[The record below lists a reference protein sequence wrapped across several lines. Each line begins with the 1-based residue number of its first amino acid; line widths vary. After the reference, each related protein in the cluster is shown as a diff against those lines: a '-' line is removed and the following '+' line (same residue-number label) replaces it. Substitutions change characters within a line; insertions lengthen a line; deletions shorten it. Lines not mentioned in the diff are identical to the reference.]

1 MYWQA
6 FRAAPEALIVLD
18 AAGVV
23 RLASSAAEALFQRE
37 PAELFGRPISELFIG
52 DPVFRAE
59 EPAAPAAIRLPDGRE
74 LLVEVH
80 VRSLAGDPSGMLS
93 LAVDRR
99 RDPDALDTGRTRAS
113 LEQRIARLT
122 LTGREQGE
130 LLGDVIVTQERE
142 RARVAAGVH
151 DDSLQVITAATLRL
165 AHLRRRLRDSDD
177 LAILD
182 KLEESL
188 VQAAERLRRL
198 IFDFR
203 PPRLADDGLAAATED
218 LLDDLAEQHDL
229 VVRVEDRLTGD
240 PALPTRLLLF
250 RMLQE
255 AVANVGKHAGAD
267 RCTVV
272 LGEQDG
278 GYLVRVVDDGV
289 GAEDLHTDP
298 GHLGLLLMRERAA
311 LAGGWFRIGS
321 LPGRGTTVTF
331 WVPRG
336 ADLESKGAVL

>member
-23 RLASSAAEALFQRE
+23 RLASSAAEALFRRTTADLVGRRAGDLFAGE
-37 PAELFGRPISELFIG
+37 PAFST
-52 DPVFRAE
+52 E
-59 EPAAPAAIRLPDGRE
+59 EPVAAAVRLPGGHE
-74 LLVEVH
+74 LPVD
-80 VRSLAGDPSGMLS
+80 VRARTLEGDPSGLLV
-93 LAVDRR
+93 LAVDDQSNPARS
-99 RDPDALDTGRTRAS
+99 RAS

-122 LTGREQGE
+122 LTGNEQGE
-130 LLGDVIVTQERE
+130 LLSDLMVTQERE
-142 RARVAAGVH
+142 RARIAAGVH

-165 AHLRRRLRDSDD
+165 QHLRRRLREPAD
-177 LAILD
+177 LEILD
-182 KLEESL
+182 RLEGSL
-188 VQAAERLRRL
+188 IQAAARLRRL

-203 PPRLADDGLAAATED
+203 PPRLTDEGLAAATRD
-218 LLDDLAEQHDL
+218 LLDDLADDHDL
-229 VVRVEDRLTGD
+229 EVGVEERLTAE
-240 PALPTRLLLF
+240 PALPTRLLIF

-311 LAGGWFRIGS
+311 LAGGWFRIS
-321 LPGRGTTVTF
+321 SVPRSGTTVTF

-336 ADLESKGAVL
+336 ADLESKGASS

>member
-1 MYWQA
+1 LYWQA
-6 FRAAPEALIVLD
+6 FRAAPEALVVLD

-23 RLASSAAEALFQRE
+23 RLASSAAEALFRRDMTDLFGRSV
-37 PAELFGRPISELFIG
+37 AELFVG
-52 DPVFRAE
+52 DPVFRDGG
-59 EPAAPAAIRLPDGRE
+59 EPVPATVRLPDGRE
-74 LLVEVH
+74 LPVN
-80 VRSLAGDPSGMLS
+80 VRVRVLEGDPSGMIE
-93 LAVDRR
+93 LAVE
-99 RDPDALDTGRTRAS
+99 ALGAPGRGRVS
-113 LEQRIARLT
+113 LEQRIAGLT
-122 LTGREQGE
+122 LTGREQAQ
-130 LLGDVIVTQERE
+130 LLDDVIVTQERE
-142 RARVAAGVH
+142 RARIAAGVH

-165 AHLRRRLRDSDD
+165 QHLRRRLRDPED

-182 KLEESL
+182 RLEASL

-203 PPRLADDGLAAATED
+203 PPRLADDGLTAATED
-218 LLDDLAEQHDL
+218 LLNDLAEQHNVD
-229 VVRVEDRLTGD
+229 VRVESRLTAE

-255 AVANVGKHAGAD
+255 AVANVGKHARAD
-267 RCTVV
+267 RCTVS
-272 LGEQDG
+272 LAEEEG

-289 GAEDLHTDP
+289 GAENLHTDP

-311 LAGGWFRIGS
+311 LAGGWFRISS

-336 ADLESKGAVL
+336 ADLESKGAAS

>member
-6 FRAAPEALIVLD
+6 FRAAPEALLVLD
-18 AAGVV
+18 ASGVV
-23 RLASSAAEALFQRE
+23 RLASSAAETLFGRDPAALFGSTT
-37 PAELFGRPISELFIG
+37 AELFAVA
-52 DPVFRAE
+52 PVFGAADGAV
-59 EPAAPAAIRLPDGRE
+59 PAVIRRPGGETLPVD
-74 LLVEVH
+74 VQ
-80 VRSLAGDPSGMLS
+80 VRTLEGDPSGMLS
-93 LAVDRR
+93 LAVEERGS
-99 RDPDALDTGRTRAS
+99 TVRAG

-122 LTGREQGE
+122 LTGQEQGE

-142 RARVAAGVH
+142 RARIAAGVH

-165 AHLRRRLRDSDD
+165 QHLRRRLHDPSD

-182 KLEESL
+182 RLEDSL
-188 VQAAERLRRL
+188 VQAAARLRRL

-203 PPRLADDGLAAATED
+203 PPRLADDGLAAAVSD
-218 LLDDLAEQHDL
+218 LLDDLADEHSI
-229 VVRVEDRLTGD
+229 VVRVQSLLRAE

-267 RCTVV
+267 RCTVI
-272 LGEQDG
+272 LGEEDG
-278 GYLVRVVDDGV
+278 GYLVRVIDDGV
-289 GAEDLHTDP
+289 GAENLHTDP

-311 LAGGWFRIGS
+311 LAGGWFRISS

-336 ADLESKGAVL
+336 ADLESKGAGP

>member
-6 FRAAPEALIVLD
+6 FRAAPEALIVID

-23 RLASSAAEALFQRE
+23 RLASSAAEALFRRGIADLVGRRAADLFAGE
-37 PAELFGRPISELFIG
+37 PAFSTEQ
-52 DPVFRAE
+52 PVS
-59 EPAAPAAIRLPDGRE
+59 AAIRLPGGRE
-74 LLVEVH
+74 LAVD
-80 VRSLAGDPSGMLS
+80 VRGRTLEGDPSGLLV
-93 LAVDRR
+93 LALESTD
-99 RDPDALDTGRTRAS
+99 DYQSEPGRSRAS

-122 LTGREQGE
+122 LVGQEQGE
-130 LLGDVIVTQERE
+130 LLGDLILTQERE
-142 RARVAAGVH
+142 RARIAAGVH

-165 AHLRRRLRDSDD
+165 QHLRRRLSDPGD

-182 KLEESL
+182 RLEQSL
-188 VQAAERLRRL
+188 VQAADRLRRL

-203 PPRLADDGLAAATED
+203 PPKLEDEGLAPAACDLLDGLAED
-218 LLDDLAEQHDL
+218 HGLQIS
-229 VVRVEDRLTGD
+229 VEDRLTAE

-255 AVANVGKHAGAD
+255 AVANVGQHADAD
-267 RCTVV
+267 RCTVI

-289 GAEDLHTDP
+289 GAESLHTDP

-311 LAGGWFRIGS
+311 LAGGWFRIS
-321 LPGRGTTVTF
+321 SEPGAGTTVTF

-336 ADLESKGAVL
+336 ADLQSKGASP

>member
-1 MYWQA
+1 VYWQA
-6 FRAAPEALIVLD
+6 FRAAPEALLVLD

-23 RLASSAAEALFQRE
+23 RLASSAAEALFRRD
-37 PAELFGRPISELFIG
+37 PAELFGSTPEALFAVV
-52 DPVFRAE
+52 PVFRPGDE
-59 EPAAPAAIRLPDGRE
+59 SVPAVIRLPGGGALPVD
-74 LLVEVH
+74 
-80 VRSLAGDPSGMLS
+80 VRFRTLEGDPSGMLA
-93 LAVDRR
+93 LAVEERGG
-99 RDPDALDTGRTRAS
+99 AGRAG

-122 LTGREQGE
+122 LTGQEQGE

-142 RARVAAGVH
+142 RARIAAGVH
-151 DDSLQVITAATLRL
+151 DDSLQVITAASLRL
-165 AHLRRRLRDSDD
+165 QHLRRRLRDPED

-182 KLEESL
+182 RLEESL
-188 VQAAERLRRL
+188 IQAADRLRRL

-218 LLDDLAEQHDL
+218 LLDDLAANTSIG
-229 VVRVEDRLTGD
+229 VRVESSLSFE

-267 RCTVV
+267 RCTVL
-272 LGEQDG
+272 LGEEDG
-278 GYLVRVVDDGV
+278 GYLVRVIDDGV
-289 GAEDLHTDP
+289 GAENLHTDP

-311 LAGGWFRIGS
+311 LAGGWFRISS

-336 ADLESKGAVL
+336 ADLESKGAVS

>member
-23 RLASSAAEALFQRE
+23 RLTSSAAEALFQRTTADLVGRRV
-37 PAELFGRPISELFIG
+37 AELFAG
-52 DPVFRAE
+52 DPAFSVE
-59 EPAAPAAIRLPDGRE
+59 HPVAATVRLPGGRE
-74 LLVEVH
+74 LAVEV
-80 VRSLAGDPSGMLS
+80 RARTLEGDPSGLLV
-93 LAVDRR
+93 LAVDDQSR
-99 RDPDALDTGRTRAS
+99 PGRGQAG

-122 LTGREQGE
+122 LTGHEQGE
-130 LLGDVIVTQERE
+130 LLDDLILTQERE
-142 RARVAAGVH
+142 RARIAAGVH

-165 AHLRRRLRDSDD
+165 QHLRRRLREPAD
-177 LAILD
+177 LEILD
-182 KLEESL
+182 RLEESL
-188 VQAAERLRRL
+188 VQAATRLRRL

-203 PPRLADDGLAAATED
+203 PPRLSDDGLAAATGD

-229 VVRVEDRLTGD
+229 QVTVEDRLTAE

-267 RCTVV
+267 RCTVT
-272 LGEQDG
+272 LGEQEG
-278 GYLVRVVDDGV
+278 GYLVRVVDDGA
-289 GAEDLHTDP
+289 GAADLHTDP
-298 GHLGLLLMRERAA
+298 GHLGLLLMRERAE
-311 LAGGWFRIGS
+311 LAGGWFRISSG
-321 LPGRGTTVTF
+321 PGLGTTVTF

-336 ADLESKGAVL
+336 ADLESKGASP